1 MLLIQATIFNNCPLT
16 THVLQSC
23 WTSTFQDVK
32 LCTFFVLFF
41 TLAVVIK
48 TVSEDTFP
56 GTLHKMRFFFHP
68 HMQNIKPLAPRN
80 ALRTGRSFPYCH
92 PSAPVSTARVAW
104 VRSFVCGRKIKLK
117 EFYKL
122 SFVVR
127 FAACKY
133 YILDFANRAAMETPQ
148 SLGCRLSGW
157 LVPSVHQQSA
167 SRSQWTSS
175 LCTKFSLGTIG
186 CTCAKDDWSSYGW
199 VKWMGMKFLFVQ
211 EMRLSVENVTSRA
224 RAMGQSTFVIFFF
237 YCRSIFA
244 FHFIKNVPSRKAFL
258 RTSNEWKTVSI
269 FFQRNAQSGWQN

>member
-1 MLLIQATIFNNCPLT
+1 MLNIYIPGCEVVYVFFCIIFY
-16 THVLQSC
+16 
-23 WTSTFQDVK
+23 F
-32 LCTFFVLFF
+32 
-41 TLAVVIK
+41 
-48 TVSEDTFP
+48 
-56 GTLHKMRFFFHP
+56 GGRHKNSIRRHISRNAAQEKIFFHP

-167 SRSQWTSS
+167 SRSEWTSS

-186 CTCAKDDWSSYGW
+186 CTCAKKMTEALTVGWSEW
-199 VKWMGMKFLFVQ
+199 EW
-211 EMRLSVENVTSRA
+211 N
-224 RAMGQSTFVIFFF
+224 F
-237 YCRSIFA
+237 YLCRKCA
-244 FHFIKNVPSRKAFL
+244 
-258 RTSNEWKTVSI
+258 
-269 FFQRNAQSGWQN
+269 